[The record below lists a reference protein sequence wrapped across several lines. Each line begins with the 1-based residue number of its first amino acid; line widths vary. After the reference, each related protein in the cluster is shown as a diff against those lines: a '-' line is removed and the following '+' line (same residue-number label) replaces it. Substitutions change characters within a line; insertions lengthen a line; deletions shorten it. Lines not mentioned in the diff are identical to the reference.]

1 MTTVTLLKKSLVV
14 DMNNRRLDINDA
26 VMDKVVEAS
35 QATKRDAFPLVK
47 GHPKHDDP
55 RYGSIAFKSVRRE
68 GDSVVAELQ
77 MSDETVA
84 NEIASGKYPGHSL
97 KFSPRTGEI
106 YHLGILGAK
115 LPAIPDLPPIQ
126 LADAADDAVVVELA
140 DGRMPVVGMV
150 LRKMRDKLIEDGMT
164 AEEADK
170 IIPADEL
177 GNLES
182 YRPEVPEYFD
192 EQLSRMWQR
201 IQDVIIAVQELKE
214 STTAGSAPAEL
225 SHTND
230 DDMEKEQL
238 IAENEKLKQQL
249 AEAQEKRE
257 SVELAAF
264 VDSDDIKVRI
274 TPALREKAIRLLTNA
289 DATSVVEL
297 AAGDGEEPVKT
308 NQREMLMDFMRSLP
322 TVVEL
327 AAGGIAHNADA
338 PARTSE
344 DDEAKQMSDYVNNRF
359 KK

>member
-1 MTTVTLLKKSLVV
+1 
-14 DMNNRRLDINDA
+14 MNNRRLDINDV
-26 VMDKVVEAS
+26 VMDRVVEAS
-35 QATKRDAFPLVK
+35 QKTTRETFPLVK

-55 RYGSIAFKSVRRE
+55 RYGSIAFSTVRRD

-77 MSDETVA
+77 MSDEAVA
-84 NEIASGKYPGHSL
+84 NEITSGKYPGHSL

-115 LPAIPDLPPIQ
+115 LPAIPNLPPIQ

-140 DGRMPVVGMV
+140 DGRMPIVGMV

-170 IIPADEL
+170 VIPADEL

-192 EQLSRMWQR
+192 EQMSRMWER
-201 IQDVIIAVQELKE
+201 IRDVMVAVEKIKE
-214 STTAGSAPAEL
+214 STRVGSAPAEL
-225 SHTND
+225 SHTDD

-238 IAENEKLKQQL
+238 IAENEKLKQKL

-257 SVELAAF
+257 AVELAAF
-264 VDSDDIKVRI
+264 VDSDDIKIRV
-274 TPALREKAIRLLTNA
+274 TPALRDKAIRLLCNA
-289 DATSVVEL
+289 DASTVVEL
-297 AAGDGEEPVKT
+297 ASGDGEEPQKT

-322 TVVEL
+322 AVVEL
-327 AAGGIAHNADA
+327 AAGGIATGGSVASGK
-338 PARTSE
+338 SE
-344 DDEAKQMSDYVNNRF
+344 KTEAQNMAQYVNDRY